1 MWLEQKARARRLA
14 AALRGEKIEAI
25 TDNEMFVR
33 NTLIIASSVV
43 LIIALI
49 GGCSLMYNND
59 SAKIA
64 NEETFQMAQRELVK
78 LPAGTW
84 VSTSCVGSKAP

>member
-1 MWLEQKARARRLA
+1 M
-14 AALRGEKIEAI
+14 EAI

-33 NTLIIASSVV
+33 NTLVIASGVV
-43 LIIALI
+43 LIVALI
-49 GGCSLMYNND
+49 GGCSLIYNND
-59 SAKIA
+59 KAKII
-64 NEETFQMAQRELVK
+64 NEETFQMAQRGLVK